1 MSLNS
6 SCEIVTDTMEFSQLA
21 AEHFATE
28 SRNILLAQAS
38 DSDVSGDSDSGS
50 DVSDGSDDSDS
61 GTSSD
66 SESQG
71 NGLAQLG
78 KAEEEK
84 PCEK

>member
-21 AEHFATE
+21 AEHFTTE

-50 DVSDGSDDSDS
+50 DVSDGSDSDS